1 MWKAC
6 GKCGRRRRYSIRG
19 RWVGVV
25 GVVGV
30 EGVLGGKGIVEVGK
44 RDSTEGG
51 EPSSGPKDET
61 IRIQNLVHRI
71 VHV

>member
-1 MWKAC
+1 M
-6 GKCGRRRRYSIRG
+6 
-19 RWVGVV
+19 
-25 GVVGV
+25 VGV

-71 VHV
+71 VHVCRFLRHDKSGLEKTQERQYFYLL